1 MPHNFQLSYATIGV
15 PVAVE
20 RRIRVAVDSHNAAL
34 PSVKCTELY
43 QRHIYRSLSYV
54 F

>member
-1 MPHNFQLSYATIGV
+1 MHNFPVMNATIGV

-20 RRIRVAVDSHNAAL
+20 RRNRVAVDSHNAAL

-43 QRHIYRSLSYV
+43 QRHDIYRSLSYV